1 MQLKA
6 MGLCCAV
13 ACLSLC
19 SMGTDVPRRVC
30 ELKSGPGNP
39 RNSEGSFVDLK
50 DGRIMFVFTRMNSTE
65 GGDHG
70 SADLAARYSSDGG
83 ETWTQEC
90 EIIVKN
96 EGKRNVIEASLL
108 RLQDGRIA
116 LFYLRDNSDF
126 DERPYVRFSSDEGKT
141 WTEPICCLAE
151 PVGYYVLNNDR
162 AVQLKSG
169 RIVLP
174 LARHCLAGDKAWNW
188 NAELMCVLSDDGGAT
203 WRLSQ
208 SQFKVFDANGKRI
221 IGQEPGVVE
230 YKDGSRL
237 LMFIRASGGCQ
248 YYSYSEDGGDTW
260 SSPVASPLKSP
271 VSPASMKR
279 LPNGDLLCVWNNHEC
294 IPPSMEGHRSPLSTA
309 ISKDEGKSWQLAKNL
324 EGNPNGWYCYTA
336 IHVMEDSVLLG
347 YCCRGLADT
356 RITKVPISWLY
367 EPAPEAPA
375 QKNRFADLP
384 LGDFT
389 TLETPEGTWTA
400 AENGARVHD
409 ESWGRGI
416 WVSDK
421 NKTQHAVELALA
433 DGKTLGDLNL
443 AIERFSSTQ
452 PYTLVA
458 EAWLDDQWTVVWAQ
472 DSSTEVHKH
481 YPVLFAFPDKTPKRI
496 RFRGIGLNGFII
508 CDGGV
513 NIAQTLNGFF
523 ND

>member
-1 MQLKA
+1 
-6 MGLCCAV
+6 
-13 ACLSLC
+13 
-19 SMGTDVPRRVC
+19 
-30 ELKSGPGNP
+30 
-39 RNSEGSFVDLK
+39 
-50 DGRIMFVFTRMNSTE
+50 
-65 GGDHG
+65 
-70 SADLAARYSSDGG
+70 
-83 ETWTQEC
+83 
-90 EIIVKN
+90 
-96 EGKRNVIEASLL
+96 
-108 RLQDGRIA
+108 
-116 LFYLRDNSDF
+116 
-126 DERPYVRFSSDEGKT
+126 
-141 WTEPICCLAE
+141 
-151 PVGYYVLNNDR
+151 
-162 AVQLKSG
+162 
-169 RIVLP
+169 
-174 LARHCLAGDKAWNW
+174 
-188 NAELMCVLSDDGGAT
+188 
-203 WRLSQ
+203 
-208 SQFKVFDANGKRI
+208 
-221 IGQEPGVVE
+221 
-230 YKDGSRL
+230 
-237 LMFIRASGGCQ
+237 
-248 YYSYSEDGGDTW
+248 
-260 SSPVASPLKSP
+260 LKSP
-271 VSPASMKR
+271 ISPASCKR
-279 LPNGDLLCVWNNHEC
+279 PPNGDVLCVWNDHEN
-294 IPPSMEGHRSPLSTA
+294 IPPSLGGRRVPLSTA
-309 ISKDEGKSWQLAKNL
+309 ISKDEGRTWQNVKVL
-324 EGNPNGWYCYTA
+324 EGNPQGWYCYTA

-421 NKTQHAVELALA
+421 DKTQHAVELALA